1 MFEYLINTFFLIQK
15 LLFFTLIL
23 MYLYKYMPFYVQF
36 IYFIT
41 ICNLKL
47 CQLLIKT
54 INDFTTL
61 KSIIIVKTSEVHGF
75 TINIFRKKKLH

>member
-1 MFEYLINTFFLIQK
+1 
-15 LLFFTLIL
+15 
-23 MYLYKYMPFYVQF
+23 MPFYVQF
-36 IYFIT
+36 IIFIT

-61 KSIIIVKTSEVHGF
+61 KSIVIVKTSEVKF
-75 TINIFRKKKLH
+75 MVLLSTFSEEKSFIRTQ